1 MPDVPRLLAGRYR
14 LDSVIGR
21 GGMGLVWLGVDETLG
36 REVAVKEVRLPPQ
49 LDDEEREALCERML
63 REARL
68 TAQLSHPGVVTVYD
82 VVSDDSRPFIVMEL
96 VRAPSLSDEVARAGP
111 LPPAAAAPGC
121 WDRARPAGRAR
132 RRAPRR
138 HRAPGR
144 EAEQRT
150 AVR

>member
-68 TAQLSHPGVVTVYD
+68 TA
-82 VVSDDSRPFIVMEL
+82 
-96 VRAPSLSDEVARAGP
+96 
-111 LPPAAAAPGC
+111 
-121 WDRARPAGRAR
+121 
-132 RRAPRR
+132 
-138 HRAPGR
+138 
-144 EAEQRT
+144 
-150 AVR
+150 